1 MSRLQTPLLHLTVR
15 TDLSEIGRIAAQ
27 VEAFCAERGLGDEV
41 AQAVN
46 LSLDELL
53 TNTISYGYDDAAG
66 HVIDVELATD
76 GDRLTVVLRDDARAF
91 DPTEAETPDLD
102 ADLDDRPL
110 GGLGIH
116 LVRSFMDDVSYSRSN
131 GYNLLTLTKFIR
143 A

>member
-1 MSRLQTPLLHLTVR
+1 MSRLQTPVLHLTVR

-27 VEAFCAERGLGDEV
+27 VEAFCEEHGLGDET

-53 TNTISYGYDDAAG
+53 TNTISYGYDDAAE
-66 HVIDVELATD
+66 HVIEVELAAN
-76 GDRLTVVLRDDARAF
+76 GDRLTIVLRDDARAF
-91 DPTEAETPDLD
+91 DPTQAETPDLD
-102 ADLDDRPL
+102 ADLDDRPI

-116 LVRSFMDDVSYSRSN
+116 LVRSFMDEVSYSRSD